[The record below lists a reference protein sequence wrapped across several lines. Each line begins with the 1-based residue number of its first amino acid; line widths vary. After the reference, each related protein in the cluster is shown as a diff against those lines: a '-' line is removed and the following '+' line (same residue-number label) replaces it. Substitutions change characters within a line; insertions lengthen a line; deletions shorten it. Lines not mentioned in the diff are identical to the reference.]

1 MINDNGS
8 CTNIVSSTLVRKL
21 NLNTSKHVKPYKL
34 QWLNEYGEV
43 RMTKQVLVS
52 FTIGKFKDKV
62 LCDVILMH
70 YTHLLSR
77 RPWQFDMKTKHDE
90 FKNRYTVK
98 KDERFT
104 HLLYCDL
111 DKCMQIN
118 WSLRKLRKLNE
129 NS

>member
-52 FTIGKFKDKV
+52 FNIGKFKDKV

-77 RPWQFDMKTKHDE
+77 RP
-90 FKNRYTVK
+90 
-98 KDERFT
+98 
-104 HLLYCDL
+104 
-111 DKCMQIN
+111 
-118 WSLRKLRKLNE
+118 
-129 NS
+129 